1 MFELME
7 IEQNAT
13 ATAVQ
18 PRRKYVPG
26 KPRRPARE
34 RSRYNG
40 NSREH
45 HRVRALAAG
54 FRAQLGDASLDP
66 IMSAA
71 ITRAAELTMLAEMKR
86 AAAIRGEDVDLG
98 DLIRLEGAARRAV
111 ADLRLPIIEREE
123 KGSDLESY
131 LADNGGAEPAGDAGR
146 VDGSDGLPD
155 SPQPNKRTSGRPKA
169 TASDTPKCESS

>member
-111 ADLRLPIIEREE
+111 ADLRLPIIERE
-123 KGSDLESY
+123 KGGDLESY
-131 LADNGGAEPAGDAGR
+131 FADNGGAEPVGDAEA
-146 VDGSDGLPD
+146 VDGTVGPPD
-155 SPQPNKRTSGRPKA
+155 NPETETRTTDRARPSPGHKP
-169 TASDTPKCESS
+169 